1 MATEQHSAS
10 PRGHTDRTG
19 IRSAINL
26 PLFDALADPAVVAR
40 LAAEAEEAGWHGVFV
55 WDHVRW
61 NAPIQQVA
69 DPWITMA
76 AIATATERVR
86 IGPMVTPLPR
96 RRPVKVARETATL
109 DRLSGGR
116 LILGVGIG
124 LGRFA
129 GEFSKTGEQVD
140 DRVRGEMLTRHWRS
154 SPPPGRASRYTTT
167 APTTPSTTSSSF
179 PGRCSSRGYRC
190 GPRHLPETATRCAGP
205 PAATACSP
213 PTSTTPMSSPP
224 PSPRLPRYVGPRA
237 GRTTSPS
244 ACRSASTRRPSPRPA
259 P

>member
-10 PRGHTDRTG
+10 PRGRTDRTG
-19 IRSAINL
+19 IRSAISL

-96 RRPVKVARETATL
+96 RQPVKVG
-109 DRLSGGR
+109 DR
-116 LILGVGIG
+116 
-124 LGRFA
+124 
-129 GEFSKTGEQVD
+129 D
-140 DRVRGEMLTRHWRS
+140 TRPAQRWPAH
-154 SPPPGRASRYTTT
+154 
-167 APTTPSTTSSSF
+167 
-179 PGRCSSRGYRC
+179 
-190 GPRHLPETATRCAGP
+190 PR
-205 PAATACSP
+205 
-213 PTSTTPMSSPP
+213 
-224 PSPRLPRYVGPRA
+224 
-237 GRTTSPS
+237 
-244 ACRSASTRRPSPRPA
+244 RRHRPRPLRR
-259 P
+259 

>member
-40 LAAEAEEAGWHGVFV
+40 LAAQAEEAGWHGVFV

-69 DPWITMA
+69 DSWITLA
-76 AIATATERVR
+76 AIAAATKRLR
-86 IGPMVTPLPR
+86 LGPMVTPLPR

-124 LGRFA
+124 LDRFA
-129 GEFSKTGEQVD
+129 GEFSKPGEQVD
-140 DRVRGEMLTRHWRS
+140 DRVRGVMLDEALEILAAALSGEPVHLHGTH
-154 SPPPGRASRYTTT
+154 YTVDDIQ
-167 APTTPSTTSSSF
+167 F
-179 PGRCSSRGYRC
+179 LRGRCSGRG
-190 GPRHLPETATRCAGP
+190 
-205 PAATACSP
+205 
-213 PTSTTPMSSPP
+213 
-224 PSPRLPRYVGPRA
+224 
-237 GRTTSPS
+237 
-244 ACRSASTRRPSPRPA
+244 
-259 P
+259 